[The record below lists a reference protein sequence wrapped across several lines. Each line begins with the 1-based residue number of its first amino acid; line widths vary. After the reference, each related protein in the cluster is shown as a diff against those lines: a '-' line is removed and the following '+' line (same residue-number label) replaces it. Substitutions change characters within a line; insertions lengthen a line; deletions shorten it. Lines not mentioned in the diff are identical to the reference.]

1 MRVLGA
7 VLTGGQSSRFGSD
20 KALAIWRGRA
30 LVEHAWD
37 SVVAAC
43 DEAIM
48 CGRSYFGHPS
58 VPDQRWAGTG
68 PLGGL
73 SAALRFAVER
83 DFDRVVTVPC
93 DMPDIPRDL
102 LETLASASDALILD
116 GAPVVGG
123 WPANLSDQLEHFL
136 CSDRRKA
143 VRDWARLAGAGV
155 LTGWAVRNIN
165 FPADLPALDD

>member
-1 MRVLGA
+1 MVVRWSSMLGIVSWRRATRRSCA
-7 VLTGGQSSRFGSD
+7 VAHISATRRL
-20 KALAIWRGRA
+20 
-30 LVEHAWD
+30 
-37 SVVAAC
+37 
-43 DEAIM
+43 
-48 CGRSYFGHPS
+48 
-58 VPDQRWAGTG
+58 PDQRWAGTG